1 MDSTEIRMENLGDT
15 LKDNECSES
24 KKFLNSVDF
33 YKLKQMWDASA
44 PFSHISIDDFLK
56 SNIAEAISGE
66 FPDFKSEDWRVYD
79 NQIEVKK
86 LQNHWDK
93 FGLGTYKLMQFLNSR
108 WFISQLEI
116 LTGCSLF
123 PDYGLN
129 GGGLHSHKRG
139 GKLNVHLD
147 YSIHPK
153 LKLERRVN
161 LLIYLTPNWE
171 DKWGGFLGLWGSEDG
186 GKAPGDLVKTIAPTF
201 NRAVLFDT
209 TQNSWHGL
217 PDEIMCPEGVTRNS
231 LAVYYLCEPRDQ
243 ADDRGKALFAPY
255 KDQVDD
261 PDVLSLIKRRSDVNL
276 AAGAY
281 GDKK

>member
-1 MDSTEIRMENLGDT
+1 MENIGIEQDKEEIRG
-15 LKDNECSES
+15 SV
-24 KKFLNSVDF
+24 FLS
-33 YKLKQMWDASA
+33 DASCFSDKSSA
-44 PFSHISIDDFLK
+44 WLVANPFSHIVVDNFL
-56 SNIAEAISGE
+56 NDEIARSVALE
-66 FPDFKSEDWRVYD
+66 FPEFDSDDWRVY
-79 NQIEVKK
+79 NNEIEVKK

-93 FGLGTYKLMQFLNSR
+93 FGPATYRLMQFLNSR
-108 WFISQLEI
+108 EFIGKIESM
-116 LTGCSLF
+116 TGCDLY

-161 LLIYLTPNWE
+161 LLIYLTPGWDE
-171 DKWGGFLGLWGSEDG
+171 SWGGFLGLWAKAS
-186 GKAPGDLVKTIAPTF
+186 GKNAPGELVETIVPVF

-209 TQNSWHGL
+209 TQDSWHGL

-231 LAVYYLCEPRDQ
+231 LAVYYLCKPRDG
-243 ADDRGKALFAPY
+243 ADERGKALFAPY
-255 KDQVDD
+255 KDQAED
-261 PDVLSLIKRRSDVNL
+261 PNVLSLIQRRSDIHL